1 MTHPLR
7 SVAKHLRKQGTD
19 AERLLWNRL
28 RARQIHGL
36 RFRRQEP
43 IGQYIA
49 DFLCYEV
56 KMVIEVD
63 GGQHAGQKQYDE
75 KRDHWMAS
83 QGFRVLRFWDHEV
96 LTNINGVLEKIMV
109 QILPSPSP
117 SRQGRGNERRDLR

>member
-109 QILPSPSP
+109 QIPPSPSP
-117 SRQGRGNERRDLR
+117 SHQGRGNEGG